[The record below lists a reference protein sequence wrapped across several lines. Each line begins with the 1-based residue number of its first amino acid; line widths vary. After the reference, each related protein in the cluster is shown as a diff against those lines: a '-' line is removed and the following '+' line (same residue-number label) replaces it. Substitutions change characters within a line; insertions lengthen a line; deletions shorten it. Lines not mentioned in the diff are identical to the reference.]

1 MPNLIGT
8 NPNQVPTNGMLGTAA
23 FMPLEQIQA
32 PILTPPASATPAANG
47 TLAFELTSNTS
58 LTIKVR
64 GLDGVVRSAVL
75 TLA

>member
-8 NPNQVPTNGMLGTAA
+8 RPEQVPANGMLGTAA
-23 FMPLEQIQA
+23 FVPIEQIQA
-32 PILTPPASATPAANG
+32 PILTPPATVTPAANG
-47 TLAFELTSNTS
+47 ALAFELTSNTS

-75 TLA
+75 TLT